1 MTQTDKKITVLQIRN
16 EKTMKSLNIEIGVE
30 DIERF
35 KDFIGNSDFKYTYED
50 FDSGSNSAKNLMV

>member
-1 MTQTDKKITVLQIRN
+1 METTILQIRN

-35 KDFIGNSDFKYTYED
+35 KDFIDNSDFKYTYED
-50 FDSGSNSAKNLMV
+50 FDSDEK

>member
-16 EKTMKSLNIEIGVE
+16 TKTMKALNIEIGVD

-35 KDFIGNSDFKYTYED
+35 KVFIGNSDFKYTYED
-50 FDSGSNSAKNLMV
+50 FDSEEK